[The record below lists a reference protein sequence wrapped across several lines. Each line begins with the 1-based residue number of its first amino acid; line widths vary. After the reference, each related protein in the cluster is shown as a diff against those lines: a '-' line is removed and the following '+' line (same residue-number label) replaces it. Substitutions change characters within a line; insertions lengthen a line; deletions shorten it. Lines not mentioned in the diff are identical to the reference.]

1 MPTRSGHF
9 LVKALL
15 LLLLA
20 PNLATAQQKRALLPE
35 DYGAWENPGP
45 GLLSPDG
52 RWLAHVIRRVNGND
66 ELRIHEAASGEVTVA
81 PFGSAPVFSDD
92 SRHLAF
98 RVGMHEDASLELQES
113 GGPVRDGLGLF
124 DIETGTTETLDGVAA
139 FLFSEDG
146 QYLAIHDYSGEREAS
161 DEGPDEA
168 PKGADLIVRDLARD
182 TEQRFANVSE
192 FAWQDEGHLLAMIT
206 STDGRLGNGVRL
218 LDPSVGRLRVLD
230 SGRSD
235 YSGLA
240 WRKDADDLA
249 ALRSLKDDSYED
261 VTHVVLAWKGLMVPD
276 ASPNDIRFEL
286 NPTNHSTFPR
296 DSRIV
301 RDRKPEWADEG
312 GSIYFGVKDWE
323 KKPEE
328 PEAAGSGDEAVEQEE
343 ESAEKPANVEV
354 WHSRDQHVIPK
365 QKLTAKRDR
374 AKNYLSVWHLD
385 SGRFIQL
392 ADETTENVRPLGG
405 DRFAVGLDLE
415 SARFDSMFGRA
426 RRDVDLIDL
435 RTGQRRRIIDQLSGG
450 ARFPDST
457 LMTSPEGGYLA
468 YFRDD
473 DYWIYDVAHDTHTN
487 ATSDLPGSFANR
499 EDDHPAPQ
507 TPPYGVAGWTEHDSA
522 LLVYDRYDVWH
533 IPTDGSQPT
542 RVTRGAESEVRHR
555 YVKLD
560 PDEESIDT
568 SRPIYFSLYGEWTK
582 QSGFARLAANDQVPK
597 RLVWHDKALD
607 RLQKARYADVFAYVE
622 QDFDD
627 SPDYF
632 LGGPTLDDA
641 SQITETNRF
650 QADFHWGDSELI
662 EYRNAQGDRLQGA
675 LFYPADYQPGRQY
688 PMVVYVY
695 EKRSQFVHRY
705 AAPSERSTYNT
716 SVFTTQGYFVLQP
729 DVVFRF
735 REPGASA
742 LDCITSGVERVLEM
756 GMIDRNR
763 IGLVGHSWGGYE
775 TAFLVTQTDLFAAA
789 VAGAPL
795 TNFFSM
801 YGSVFW
807 NTGVPETGHFEVG
820 QERMEVPFW
829 EDVDAY
835 VRNSPLFS
843 IQNMNTPLLMEFGD
857 KDGSVDWHQGIEMYN
872 AARRLGKE
880 MILLVYPGENHSV
893 RKKENQIDYHRRIL
907 DWFGHKLQGEQAAKW
922 ITDGVRHLE
931 REKELKRVREA
942 EKKRTASEPQ
952 E

>member
-1 MPTRSGHF
+1 MSTRSAHL

-15 LLLLA
+15 LMLLA
-20 PNLATAQQKRALLPE
+20 PNLAPAQQKRALLRE
-35 DYGAWENPGP
+35 DYSAWENPGL

-52 RWLAHVIRRVNGND
+52 QWLAHVIRRVNGND
-66 ELRIHEAASGEVTVA
+66 ELRVHDVPSGEVTLA
-81 PFGSAPVFSDD
+81 PFGSGPVFSDD
-92 SRHLAF
+92 SRYLAF
-98 RVGMHEDASLELQES
+98 RVGLHEEERLEFQES
-113 GGPVRDGLGLF
+113 GEPVRNGLGIF
-124 DIETGTTETLDGVAA
+124 DTATGTTETVDGVAE
-139 FLFSEDG
+139 FGFSEDG
-146 QYLAIHDYSGEREAS
+146 QYLAIHRYPGEREPS
-161 DEGPDEA
+161 DEEQDTA
-168 PKGADLIVRDLARD
+168 PNGVDLIVRDLARG

-192 FAWQDEGHLLAMIT
+192 FAWQDQGHLLAMIT
-206 STDGRLGNGVRL
+206 STDGRLGNGVRF
-218 LDPSVGRLRVLD
+218 LDPSIGRLKVLD
-230 SGRSD
+230 SLRSD

-240 WRKDADDLA
+240 WRKDTDDLA
-249 ALRSLKDDSYED
+249 VLRSMEHDAYED
-261 VTHVVLAWKGLMVPD
+261 DTHVILAWKGLMVPD
-276 ASPNDIRFEL
+276 ASPNDFRLEL
-286 NPTNHSTFPR
+286 DPTSHSSFPA
-296 DSRIV
+296 DTRIV
-301 RDRKPEWADEG
+301 RYRNPEWAEDG

-323 KKPEE
+323 KKPE
-328 PEAAGSGDEAVEQEE
+328 AGAGDDEVVEE
-343 ESAEKPANVEV
+343 EEERAEKPADVEV
-354 WHSRDQHVIPK
+354 WHSRDLRVIPE
-365 QKLTAKRDR
+365 QKLRAKRDR
-374 AKNYLSVWHLD
+374 EKNYLSVWHLD

-392 ADETTENVRPLGG
+392 ANETTENVWPLGG
-405 DRFAVGLDLE
+405 DRFALGLDLE
-415 SARFDSMFGRA
+415 RARFEGMFGRA

-435 RTGQRRRIIDQLSGG
+435 RTGERRRIIDQLSGG
-450 ARFPDST
+450 ARFPAPN
-457 LMTSPEGGYLA
+457 LMSGPEGRYLA
-468 YFRDD
+468 YFKGD

-487 ATSDLPGSFANR
+487 VTADLPGSFANR

-507 TPPYGVAGWTEHDSA
+507 TPPYGVAGWTENDGA

-533 IPTDGSQPT
+533 IPTDGSQPA
-542 RVTRGAESEVRHR
+542 RMTRGAEDEIRHR

-568 SRPIYFSLYGEWTK
+568 SRAMYFSLYAEWTK
-582 QSGFARLAANDQVPK
+582 QSGFARLAPGDHAPE
-597 RLVWHDKALD
+597 RLVWRDRSLD
-607 RLQKARYADVFAYVE
+607 QLQKASAADVFAYVE

-632 LGGPTLDDA
+632 VGGPNLADR
-641 SQITETNRF
+641 SQVTETNPF
-650 QADFHWGDSELI
+650 QADYHWGKSELI
-662 EYRNAQGDRLQGA
+662 EYRNSQGDRLQGA

-705 AAPSERSTYNT
+705 AVPSERSTYNT

-742 LDCITSGVERVLEM
+742 LDCITSGVERVLET

-763 IGLVGHSWGGYE
+763 VGLVGHSWGGYE
-775 TAFLVTQTDLFAAA
+775 TAFLVTQTDLSAAA

-807 NTGVPETGHFEVG
+807 NTGIPETGHFEVG

-880 MILLVYPGENHSV
+880 MVLLVYPGENHSV
-893 RKKENQIDYHRRIL
+893 RKKENQIDYHHRIL
-907 DWFGHKLQGEQAAKW
+907 DWFGHKLQGEKPAKW
-922 ITDGVRHLE
+922 ITEGVGHLE
-931 REKELKRVREA
+931 REEELKRASET
-942 EKKRTASEPQ
+942 EKKRAVPEP
-952 E
+952 